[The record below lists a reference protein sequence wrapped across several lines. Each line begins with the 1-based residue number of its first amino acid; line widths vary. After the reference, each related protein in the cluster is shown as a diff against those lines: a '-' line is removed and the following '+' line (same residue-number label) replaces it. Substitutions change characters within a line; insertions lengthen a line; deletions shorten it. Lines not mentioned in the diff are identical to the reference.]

1 MKLFLVTDCA
11 IDTSKLRMLLCD
23 IIKFAK
29 VGLPSEPLLLSQ
41 VNITVK
47 FFVCFYTSGLNF
59 KSLSPPCQKLWLD
72 KSSLFAFRV
81 VPMT

>member
-23 IIKFAK
+23 IFEFAE

-47 FFVCFYTSGLNF
+47 FFVCFHTSGLNF

-72 KSSLFAFRV
+72 KSSLFAFGV